1 MSHPST
7 SAETTPRSVPA
18 NLATVTRRN
27 VALVGPPMVGKT
39 GTALDTLRRAT
50 DEGRDALLVST
61 ARGADRL
68 DVPADVSVV
77 DCTPGDS
84 PSADASVN
92 SPAEL
97 TGISMPV
104 SRFLDGAT
112 RPVVVIDSLSSL
124 LLYGSEREVFRFL
137 TVLSTQ
143 ISQVDGLGLS
153 LVDEGA
159 HETQTVRTFAQQF
172 DGQVKLQDAAGGVEA
187 RARGVETLPAEW
199 VPARD

>member
-1 MSHPST
+1 M
-7 SAETTPRSVPA
+7 A
-18 NLATVTRRN
+18 
-27 VALVGPPMVGKT
+27 
-39 GTALDTLRRAT
+39 
-50 DEGRDALLVST
+50 EGRDALLIST
-61 ARGADRL
+61 ARGPDRL
-68 DVPADVSVV
+68 DIPADVSVV
-77 DCTPGDS
+77 DCTPGDTA
-84 PSADASVN
+84 SADASVN